1 MCCVVLLWLVNKTV
15 TCYIYVEYQYGSIS
29 CTDVVVLNVTIIQH
43 LKFLLQEEVKKIIDL
58 LYCFHH
64 IAYHIE
70 LLIDS
75 FETLRRDL
83 TNKVIRKFIRRDK
96 IMLKAIYRGK
106 YNFVR
111 GVTWSQGSWNR
122 RLFLIPY
129 ITRLTPAAYDLV
141 IRNVIISYIVRL
153 LRIT

>member
-1 MCCVVLLWLVNKTV
+1 MS
-15 TCYIYVEYQYGSIS
+15 CYIYVQYQYGSIN
-29 CTDVVVLNVTIIQH
+29 CTSVVVLNVTIIQH

-96 IMLKAIYRGK
+96 IMFEAIYIYMYLRYGKALASLENRGK
-106 YNFVR
+106 YNFVKR
-111 GVTWSQGSWNR
+111 WDS
-122 RLFLIPY
+122 IP
-129 ITRLTPAAYDLV
+129 RVLESE
-141 IRNVIISYIVRL
+141 VIITSL
-153 LRIT
+153 GQHPWL